1 MALTG
6 TAVNRAIKP
15 SEPGREAPGSRAGVS
30 ALSIDVVTGCARAV
44 AVTDRSCRKL
54 DALFGAAARSYGV
67 NSPEFGLQF
76 APSRPSDRPTVT
88 SSRRHMNLRRV
99 HAAMRIDLKPF
110 DFAQA
115 VARAGLRTDGTPLAR
130 PPAPAVAGTS
140 FQNAMTQALGAVS
153 NQQNQA
159 EALQRELQLDNP
171 AVSLEQ
177 TMVAMQKAQIG
188 FQGVLAVR
196 NRLVSAYSEIMN
208 MQV

>member
-1 MALTG
+1 MCGYRSGA
-6 TAVNRAIKP
+6 K
-15 SEPGREAPGSRAGVS
+15 GVK
-30 ALSIDVVTGCARAV
+30 G
-44 AVTDRSCRKL
+44 RSCREL
-54 DALFGAAARSYGV
+54 DALFDATAGSYGA
-67 NSPEFGLQF
+67 NSPEFGFQF
-76 APSRPSDRPTVT
+76 APLRPSGRPTVT
-88 SSRRHMNLRRV
+88 SSRRHIHVRRV
-99 HAAMRIDLKPF
+99 NTAMRVDLKPF

-115 VARAGLRTDGTPLAR
+115 VARAGLRPDGTPLTR
-130 PPAPAVAGTS
+130 PAAPAIAGAS

-153 NQQNQA
+153 NQQYQA

-196 NRLVSAYSEIMN
+196 NRMVQAYSEIMN